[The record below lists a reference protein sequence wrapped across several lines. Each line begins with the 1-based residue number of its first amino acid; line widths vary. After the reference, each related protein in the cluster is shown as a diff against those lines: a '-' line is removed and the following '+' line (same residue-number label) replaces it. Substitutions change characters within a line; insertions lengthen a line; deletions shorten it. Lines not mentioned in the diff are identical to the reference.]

1 MTSLAAKNVL
11 AVDDEVLMLKMYRD
25 YFAQRGV
32 KLRTAASAEETL
44 KLVSEQPADII
55 IMDLKLGEAS
65 GKDVLARIRKDH
77 PDTCWIFVT
86 AYVTD
91 ALIQELYGMGVFEVI
106 RKPCTIRTIF
116 ETVEKVAEST
126 LVPPAAVAAD
136 EPR

>member
-11 AVDDEVLMLKMYRD
+11 AVDDEEVMLKMYLD

-32 KLRTAASAEETL
+32 RLRTASSAQKAL
-44 KLVSEQPADII
+44 DAIQEQPADII

-65 GKDVLARIRKDH
+65 GKDVLARIRKEH

-91 ALIQELYGMGVFEVI
+91 ALVQELYGMGVFEVI

-116 ETVEKVAEST
+116 ETVEKVAESS
-126 LVPPAAVAAD
+126 LVTPVAAV

>member
-1 MTSLAAKNVL
+1 MTSLATKNVL
-11 AVDDEVLMLKMYRD
+11 AVDDEEVMLKMYRD

-32 KLRTAASAEETL
+32 KLRTATSADETL
-44 KLVSEQPADII
+44 RVVQEQPADVI

-65 GKDVLARIRKDH
+65 GKDVLHRIRQEH

-86 AYVTD
+86 AYVTE

-116 ETVEKVAEST
+116 ETVEKVVESS
-126 LVPPAAVAAD
+126 LASPLAVAE

>member
-1 MTSLAAKNVL
+1 MTSLAAKSVL
-11 AVDDEVLMLKMYRD
+11 AVDDEEVMLKMYRD

-32 KLRTAASAEETL
+32 RLRTAASAEETL
-44 KLVSEQPADII
+44 RVVSEQPADII

-65 GKDVLARIRKDH
+65 GKDVLARIRKEH

-91 ALIQELYGMGVFEVI
+91 ALIQELCAMGVFEVI

-116 ETVEKVAEST
+116 ETVEKVAAST
-126 LVPPAAVAAD
+126 LVTPVEMGVEQRP
-136 EPR
+136 